1 MVCYD
6 SVAVGAVKAK
16 RFDRRDPAKVAAVD
30 EFGKWMSSQFQ
41 GKESRVSGA
50 QTQGKENRVSG
61 KENRVSGDGDGD
73 GGRESGSSLVQDS
86 SDVVGLSEDEDAG
99 GSGVS
104 GGGAVRRRT
113 VLVVSRRGT
122 RRIANE
128 EELLEAIRAVVAL
141 DLPAPARSSEGQA
154 RQGLSPAVEWVVAT
168 IDLDSIPLGDQIRY
182 V

>member
-50 QTQGKENRVSG
+50 QTHSQGKEN
-61 KENRVSGDGDGD
+61 
-73 GGRESGSSLVQDS
+73 L
-86 SDVVGLSEDEDAG
+86 
-99 GSGVS
+99 
-104 GGGAVRRRT
+104 GAVRRRT